1 MKAFSRL
8 AVLTAL
14 LFCTCPALQ
23 AQEDGLIRKLGN
35 MLTRLNKVYDTTYVF
50 KLDMPGVV
58 SPTADLIWTGINLH
72 RDISYKEGTGDF
84 QGFSTVDTHL
94 ARRLFEKAGLGLSYG
109 SLAFGYTVELARNG
123 TQRNKYNNFSFVR
136 PRFGISFQ
144 YYRIHEYMAGVYRI
158 PEIPDFEMTLE
169 SGEPGQMR
177 HLVVDGFYFFNPERF
192 SYLATT
198 GRNVVQRRSGG
209 SWLASVCYSQG
220 EYGYKRT
227 DAIVLD
233 FPDHIGVL
241 RTGALSL
248 GGGYSFNWVP
258 YHRDPGGDG
267 LDGFRNL
274 TFNLTFVPRVTLYNH
289 LFVTQYGYP
298 NPDEAV
304 KMYQKEFGHL
314 PDEKDLD
321 AVIYDYRL
329 EKAWEG
335 APSREYSFFKPALTL
350 SAHAGFI
357 YSWKRYFICLTADFE
372 RFGFK
377 GVETTSLDSYD
388 NWLYKTV
395 ARGSFYNVTTRVQFN
410 VRF

>member
-1 MKAFSRL
+1 MKTFSRL

-14 LFCTCPALQ
+14 LFCAFPALQ
-23 AQEDGLIRKLGN
+23 AQEDGLIRKLGRK
-35 MLTRLNKVYDTTYVF
+35 LTTLNKVYDTTYVF
-50 KLDMPGVV
+50 KLDMPVVV

-72 RDISYKEGTGDF
+72 RDISYRAGTGDF
-84 QGFSTVDTHL
+84 QGLSTVDTHL

-109 SLAFGYTVELARNG
+109 SLAVGYTVEIGGNG
-123 TQRNKYNNFSFVR
+123 TRRNKYNHFSFVR
-136 PRFGISFQ
+136 PRFGINFQ

-158 PEIPDFEMTLE
+158 PDIPDFEMSLE
-169 SGEPGQMR
+169 SREPGQMR

-209 SWLASVCYSQG
+209 SWIASVCFSQS
-220 EYGYKRT
+220 EYGYNRT
-227 DAIVLD
+227 DGIVLD
-233 FPDHIGVL
+233 LPDHVGVL

-258 YHRDPGGDG
+258 YHRDPRGEG

-274 TFNLTFVPRVTLYNH
+274 AFNLTFVPRFSLYNH

-298 NPDEAV
+298 NPDEAA
-304 KMYQKEFGHL
+304 KMYQKEFGYL
-314 PDEKDLD
+314 PDEKNLGT
-321 AVIYDYRL
+321 VLYDYRL
-329 EKAWEG
+329 EKAWTG
-335 APSREYSFFKPALTL
+335 APSREYSFLKPALIL

-388 NWLYKTV
+388 NLLYKTV